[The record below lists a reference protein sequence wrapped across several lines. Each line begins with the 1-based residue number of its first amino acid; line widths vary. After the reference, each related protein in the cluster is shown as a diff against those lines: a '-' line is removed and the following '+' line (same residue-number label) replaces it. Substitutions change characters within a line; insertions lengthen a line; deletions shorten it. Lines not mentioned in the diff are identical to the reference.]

1 MNTNGSS
8 SASAARSMNL
18 PQQPDYA
25 SKPVQEALMHLA
37 SSNLRDLC
45 NEAKV
50 ERCRAT
56 RDLTSCGR
64 SVRYALNPCGH
75 ASLCRECCERFDLC
89 PICRSTLPRSGD
101 KLRLRLYYECVEA
114 GLIPRVHGDA
124 SEDEDED
131 GVHRLYS
138 LFDVALNNNLI
149 SVVCYYITNVCMD
162 EAAVSSDPVIAFLL
176 DEVVVKD
183 WVKRTFRSIL
193 AGLQEIYSL
202 EVKEMQGWLDKL
214 LKYSKQ
220 VAGICSVLEVMES
233 AFKGSVS
240 PQLQDVEKLK
250 DNIGKTKQHLDI
262 MIWCIRHGFL
272 HDVKSRYSNFTSWKA
287 LVLERK
293 SNAIKRAW
301 PDAVDQSSD
310 CSVQGASLFIE
321 DALENLERE
330 PEYSQD
336 IGADLGVG
344 CLQNDE
350 RSFLRS
356 RIEGTSGSY
365 PFENLRTAADK
376 LFLHGSSDLVVA
388 KQAIFLYYLF
398 DRHWTTPEEHWKH
411 IVDDFAATFGITRH
425 SLLESFVFYL
435 LDDPSEEA
443 LQEACRTLPE
453 ICGPETYPKVAQVL
467 LERENPETALKVLR
481 WSGRDGASELVS
493 IGEAVTAVRVRVECG
508 LLSEAFT
515 YQRTLCLKVKENE
528 LKNGPVKHVA
538 DDGDSLSWTEWMEI
552 LVNEFCCLSIRRN
565 VVDRIIELPWNP
577 DEEKYLHRCLLDS
590 ATDDPSSAVGS
601 LLVVFYLQASNY
613 IFNFILKSASLEYG
627 IRMRYRYIQAYQ
639 VDLRLQKIEEAFVSE
654 NRIGEEVMSRM
665 RSQSHWRKELVDKA
679 IDILPAIQQQQVRSG
694 QFSEMEDTSESAYEA
709 ATSTDLPEA
718 KQSSVPVST
727 NSVFLQRANAA
738 GAREPVANNG
748 SSPFQPSR
756 LIGSASIDISHG
768 KLFTSANRGQ
778 KSEVRSI
785 TKALK
790 FGEAS
795 TPFKDLNR
803 ARGNSQLK
811 GRRTEDTS
819 PEINVDRF
827 MDSPYL
833 TANSP
838 VTMKP
843 RSTHLNGSAPKPES
857 TFFGVRMQ
865 QDREHPSH
873 LDDPMDMS
881 SSLKNNNNVLA
892 TESRNESGGLRWR
905 SDEGSDEESEPI
917 WGMEPTSSG
926 SMPVKGRRTRR
937 FTAR

>member
-1 MNTNGSS
+1 MDTNGSA
-8 SASAARSMNL
+8 SAYAARSIKL
-18 PQQPDYA
+18 PQQPDYT

-37 SSNLRDLC
+37 SINLRDLC

-56 RDLTSCGR
+56 RDLTRCGR
-64 SVRYALNPCGH
+64 SVHYVLNACGH

-89 PICRSTLPRSGD
+89 PICRSQLTRAGD
-101 KLRLRLYYECVEA
+101 RLRLRLYYECVEA
-114 GLIPRVHGDA
+114 GLISPTH
-124 SEDEDED
+124 EDEDEHQLSAD
-131 GVHRLYS
+131 VHRLYS
-138 LFDVALNNNLI
+138 LFDVAMNNSLI
-149 SVVCYYITNVCMD
+149 SV
-162 EAAVSSDPVIAFLL
+162 AAVSSDPVIAFLL

-183 WVKRTFRSIL
+183 WVKRTFRRIL
-193 AGLQEIYSL
+193 AELQEIYRL
-202 EVKEMQGWLDKL
+202 ETKEMQAWLDKL
-214 LKYSKQ
+214 LKCSKQ

-240 PQLQDVEKLK
+240 PQLHDVEKLRE
-250 DNIGKTKQHLDI
+250 NIGKTKQHLDI

-272 HDVKSRYSNFTSWKA
+272 EDVRSRYSNFTSWKA

-310 CSVQGASLFIE
+310 CNIQGASLFIE
-321 DALENLERE
+321 DALENLESE
-330 PEYSQD
+330 PEYSHD
-336 IGADLGVG
+336 IGADLDVG
-344 CLQNDE
+344 CLQNDG
-350 RSFLRS
+350 RSFLRTK
-356 RIEGTSGSY
+356 IEGTSGSY
-365 PFENLRTAADK
+365 PFDNLRTAADI

-398 DRHWTTPEEHWKH
+398 DRHWTTPEKYWKH
-411 IVDDFAATFGITRH
+411 IIDDFAATFGITRH

-467 LERENPETALKVLR
+467 LERENPETALMVLR
-481 WSGRDGASELVS
+481 WSGRDGVSELVS

-515 YQRTLCLKVKENE
+515 YQRALCLKVKENE
-528 LKNGPVKHVA
+528 LKNGAVKHVSG
-538 DDGDSLSWTEWMEI
+538 DRDSLSWTEWMEI

-601 LLVVFYLQASNY
+601 LLVVFYLQ
-613 IFNFILKSASLEYG
+613 
-627 IRMRYRYIQAYQ
+627 RYRYIQAYQ
-639 VDLRLQKIEEAFVSE
+639 VDLRLQGIEEAFLSE

-665 RSQSHWRKELVDKA
+665 QSQSHWRKELVDKS
-679 IDILPAIQQQQVRSG
+679 IDVLPVIQQQQVRSG
-694 QFSEMEDTSESAYEA
+694 QFSEMEDASESACEA
-709 ATSTDLPEA
+709 STSTDLPEA
-718 KQSSVPVST
+718 KQSSIPVAT
-727 NSVFLQRANAA
+727 DSVFLRRAKDA
-738 GAREPVANNG
+738 GAREPLTNNA

-756 LIGSASIDISHG
+756 LIGSASTDISHG
-768 KLFTSANRGQ
+768 KLFTSTDRGQ
-778 KSEVRSI
+778 KSEGRSI
-785 TKALK
+785 TKTLK
-790 FGEAS
+790 FGEVS

-811 GRRTEDTS
+811 GKRTKETS
-819 PEINVDRF
+819 PETNVDRF
-827 MDSPYL
+827 MENNMSSPYL

-843 RSTHLNGSAPKPES
+843 RSKHLNGSAKKPES
-857 TFFGVRMQ
+857 TFFGARMQ
-865 QDREHPSH
+865 PNREHPTH

-892 TESRNESGGLRWR
+892 TESRNRSGGLRWR
-905 SDEGSDEESEPI
+905 SDEASDEENEPK
-917 WGMEPTSSG
+917 WGIESANTG
-926 SMPVKGRRTRR
+926 SMPVRGRRTRR
-937 FTAR
+937 FAAR